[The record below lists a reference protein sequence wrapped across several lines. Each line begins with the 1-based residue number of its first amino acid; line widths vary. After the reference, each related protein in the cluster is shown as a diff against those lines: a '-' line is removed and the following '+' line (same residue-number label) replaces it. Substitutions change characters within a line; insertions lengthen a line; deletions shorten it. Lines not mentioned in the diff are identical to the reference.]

1 MFMLFSLGAPDISF
15 RGGGVRLEFLYKR
28 PSLTIICIMKCKQT
42 VYQQNKGEKIGIQTD
57 CCDSFPLYN

>member
-28 PSLTIICIMKCKQT
+28 PNLTIIYIMKCKQT
-42 VYQQNKGEKIGIQTD
+42 VYQQNKGEK
-57 CCDSFPLYN
+57 